1 MQQYQYLYE
10 FNKKY
15 NIQFNILNYTK
26 NELFIINNILSKN
39 NLDNILDTNSSNILR
54 YIGLIYYYKYNKIE
68 GATKYYLMA
77 INLNNSSAMYN
88 YANLLKKE
96 NKIEEATKYYL
107 MAIDLN
113 NSSAMYNYANLLKKE
128 NKIEEAKKY
137 YLMAINLNNSDSM
150 INYANLLIKENKIEE
165 AKKYYFMSIQLN
177 NITAINNY
185 LIIEESILKQ
195 YNDLINFTSEIAI
208 NHINKIKN
216 NLDII
221 IYNNKLKYTSKID
234 YCNICLEDNKVN
246 ILLNCF
252 CHYICKDCYINLY
265 DKPCPYCK
273 INMKIKI
280 YSSCNI

>member
-77 INLNNSSAMYN
+77 IN
-88 YANLLKKE
+88 
-96 NKIEEATKYYL
+96 
-107 MAIDLN
+107 LN